1 MPGRFRICSACV
13 CLALLAVGAGCSD
26 DDGLARVVVSGSVT
40 YDGKPVEKGQ
50 IRFVP
55 QQGTSGP
62 VTIDPIDGGR
72 YTTTN
77 TGGVPVGLH
86 RVEITGYDPLEYANA
101 PTGPGSPPVRQRL
114 PEKYNRKSELAVT
127 LDADSD
133 GKPLDFNLA
142 R

>member
-1 MPGRFRICSACV
+1 MPGTFRIDSSS
-13 CLALLAVGAGCSD
+13 ALLALIVVAGGCGGEDRLS
-26 DDGLARVVVSGSVT
+26 RVVVAGTVN
-40 YDGKPVEKGQ
+40 YDGKPVQKGQ
-50 IRFVP
+50 IRFLP
-55 QQGTSGP
+55 QPGTSGP
-62 VTIDPIDGGR
+62 VTIDPIEGGS
-72 YTTTN
+72 YSTKN
-77 TGGVPVGLH
+77 TSGVPVGSH
-86 RVEITGYDPLEYANA
+86 RVEITGYDPVEYANA